1 MIKSVKNSKFI
12 SNVAILLTGN
22 IFGQLIP
29 ILSSIVL
36 TRLYFPNDFA
46 ILAYFLTITGVLS
59 VIVGGRYEI
68 AIMLPKE
75 NIKAN
80 ALFLLSI
87 LFNITITI
95 SVSILCFLFG
105 EKFAQLFNASDL
117 NKFIYLIPISI
128 FFSGLYQSASFYSN
142 RLSKYKLMSSTIIT
156 RSIFTSGSNIL
167 FGWLKVFP
175 GGLII
180 GTLIGQ
186 FVAAIIMSVS
196 SIKEVLKDLPSKRE
210 IKLVL
215 YEYKDFPLKNGISI
229 FFNLLANQVPIL
241 FIGFL
246 FHNNEIIGWYALVI
260 RVLNAPLMTIGKSVS
275 QVFYQK
281 TNQEKSETNK
291 NIFIRTSKALF
302 LIILL
307 PTLIILLFGP
317 ILFKIVFGQIWEIAG
332 YYAQIFILFYMIR
345 FVFSS
350 QSTLLI
356 SSGKLKTELI
366 FNVSFFLLQ
375 IISVIT
381 GYLIGN
387 HEYSFM
393 LMSLTGTLQFIF
405 LGKILLNSCILMDS
419 EKIS

>member
-1 MIKSVKNSKFI
+1 MIKSLKNSKFVR
-12 SNVAILLTGN
+12 NVAMLLTGN

-29 ILSSIVL
+29 ILSSIIL
-36 TRLYFPNDFA
+36 TRLYFPDDFA
-46 ILAYFLTITGVLS
+46 ILAYFLTITGIIS

-80 ALFLLSI
+80 ALFLLSV
-87 LFNITITI
+87 LFNIAITI
-95 SVSILCFLFG
+95 LVSILCFVFG
-105 EKFAQLFNASDL
+105 EKFAQIFNASDL

-142 RLSKYKLMSSTIIT
+142 RFSKYKLMSSTVVT
-156 RSIFTSGSNIL
+156 RSVFTSGSNIL
-167 FGWLKVFP
+167 FGWLKAFP
-175 GGLII
+175 GGLIL

-186 FVAAIIMSVS
+186 FTAAIILSIS
-196 SIKEVLKDLPSKRE
+196 SIKEVLKDLPSKKE
-210 IKLVL
+210 VKLVL
-215 YEYKDFPLKNGISI
+215 YEYKDFPLKNGVSI
-229 FFNLLANQVPIL
+229 FFNLLANQVPVL
-241 FIGFL
+241 LIGYL
-246 FHNNEIIGWYALVI
+246 FHDNEIIGWYALVI
-260 RVLNAPLMTIGKSVS
+260 RVLNTPLMTIGKSVS

-291 NIFIRTSKALF
+291 NIFVKTSKALF

-317 ILFKIVFGQIWEIAG
+317 ILFKIFFGEIWETAG

-345 FVFSS
+345 FIFST

-366 FNVSFFLLQ
+366 FNISFFLLQ
-375 IISVIT
+375 VMSVIA
-381 GYLIGN
+381 GYLMGS
-387 HEYSFM
+387 HQYSFM
-393 LMSLTGTLQFIF
+393 LMSVTGTIQFIF
-405 LGKILLNSCILMDS
+405 LGKILLNSSILMDS

>member
-1 MIKSVKNSKFI
+1 MIKSVKDSKFI
-12 SNVAILLTGN
+12 SNVAMLLTGN